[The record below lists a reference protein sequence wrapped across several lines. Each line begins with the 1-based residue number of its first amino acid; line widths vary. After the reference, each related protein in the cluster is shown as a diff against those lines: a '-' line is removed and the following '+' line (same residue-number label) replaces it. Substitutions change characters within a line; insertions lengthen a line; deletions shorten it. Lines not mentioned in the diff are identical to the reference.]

1 MVARGGQSA
10 TRRGGRG
17 GGDRLDDEGEAGEAW
32 SGAGVGQPDGV
43 DMAPPRRR
51 RCRVRFGDELGKKQ
65 RQVYI
70 EQRPLVPVPTTN
82 RD

>member
-1 MVARGGQSA
+1 MTDCATAFFSITLRSDHLSGQSA

-43 DMAPPRRR
+43 DLAPPHRRR
-51 RCRVRFGDELGKKQ
+51 RGSCEIWG
-65 RQVYI
+65 
-70 EQRPLVPVPTTN
+70 
-82 RD
+82 